1 MSNTKNQSSKPMDRI
16 RAKINGDEVVWLD
29 AGNGTEL
36 QARGAAMH
44 PDVWCGVA
52 HVENPQIMQQ
62 IHFDYINAGADIITT
77 NTFSCNRNM
86 MGPAGLGDQVPES
99 VTTGVTL
106 AKQARVQ
113 AGAEDRVAI
122 AGSMSHQIPV
132 IKGTSKRI
140 AEAAPRADVAIAN
153 FSEMA
158 GLLKNAGVDLI
169 LLEMMSDPAL
179 VIHAQAAAKKTGL
192 PVWMGT
198 CCKRAESGQL
208 TNYTVPEISFDETC
222 EQLLDTD
229 LDVVGI
235 MHTNIDYIDEAITT
249 IRRYWDG
256 PIMAYPDSGH
266 FTMPDWQFESVIQ
279 PQAYAVRVQ
288 KWVDNGVNVIG
299 ACCGMGVDHLQACT
313 GGVTRSV
320 TRN

>member
-1 MSNTKNQSSKPMDRI
+1 MNNVETQTSKPI
-16 RAKINGDEVVWLD
+16 ELIHAKINAGDIVWLD

-62 IHFDYINAGADIITT
+62 IHLDYIKAGADIITT

-86 MGPAGLGDQVPES
+86 MGPAGLGDQVPDS

-106 AKQARVQ
+106 ARQARAQ
-113 AGAEDRVAI
+113 AGAEERVAI

-132 IKGTSKRI
+132 LKGTSKRI
-140 AEAAPRADVAIAN
+140 AEAAPQTDLAIAN
-153 FSEMA
+153 FTEMA
-158 GLLKNAGVDLI
+158 ELFKNAGVDLI

-179 VIHAQAAAKKTGL
+179 VIHAKAAAKKTGL

-198 CCKRAESGQL
+198 CCKRAESGKL
-208 TNYTVPEISFDETC
+208 TNYTVPEISFDESC
-222 EQLLDTD
+222 EQLIDPE

-235 MHTNIDYIDEAITT
+235 MHTNIDYIDEAIST
-249 IRRYWDG
+249 IRRYWNG

-266 FTMPDWQFESVIQ
+266 FTMPDWQFEAVIQ
-279 PQAYAVRVQ
+279 PKDYAARVQ
-288 KWVDNGVNVIG
+288 KWADNGVSVIG

-313 GGVTRSV
+313 SSV
-320 TRN
+320 TRK

>member
-1 MSNTKNQSSKPMDRI
+1 METQINKPIDRI
-16 RAKINGDEVVWLD
+16 NAKIDAEDIVWLD

-52 HVENPQIMQQ
+52 HVEHPQIMQQ
-62 IHFDYINAGADIITT
+62 IHLDYINAGADIITT

-86 MGPAGLGDQVPES
+86 MGPAGLGDQVPNS

-106 AKQARVQ
+106 ARQARTL
-113 AGAEDRVAI
+113 ADAEARVAI

-132 IKGTSKRI
+132 LKGTSKRI
-140 AEAAPRADVAIAN
+140 AEAAPQADVAIAN
-153 FSEMA
+153 FNEMA
-158 GLLKNAGVDLI
+158 ELFKNAGVDLI

-179 VIHAQAAAKKTGL
+179 VIHAKAAAKMTGL

-198 CCKRAESGQL
+198 CCKRAASGKL

-222 EQLLDTD
+222 EQLIDPG

-249 IRRYWDG
+249 IRRYWHG

-266 FTMPDWQFESVIQ
+266 FTMPDWQFEAVIK
-279 PQAYAVRVQ
+279 PKDYAARVQ
-288 KWVDNGVNVIG
+288 KWADNGVNVIG

-313 GGVTRSV
+313 RCVTRK
-320 TRN
+320 